1 MVRTDK
7 RTWKA
12 NYFTKFVELCEKY
25 PRFLLVNVDNVGS
38 KQMQEIRISMRGK
51 AEILL
56 GKNTMMRKIIRTNAD
71 KFPDLQKILP
81 HMVGNVGLVFTDNDL
96 NEMRDLVLANRRPAM
111 AKAGSIAPVDVMV
124 PAGSTGQPPDKT
136 SFFQALGI
144 TTKIAKG
151 LIEIAREVHLIH
163 AGDKVGL
170 SEATLLKML
179 KICPFTYGLA
189 ITQAYDSGSVFGPAV
204 LDISKSDIIS
214 AFKSA
219 VNNVAAF
226 SLATGYP
233 TVASV
238 PHSIANSF
246 KNILAVA
253 VACDDISFPAAEQA
267 KAYLKDPSAF
277 ASAAPAAAAAAPAA
291 EEKKVEAKKESSSED
306 GDMGFGL
313 FD

>member
-7 RTWKA
+7 KTWKA
-12 NYFTKFVELCEKY
+12 NYFVKFVELCEKY
-25 PRFLLVNVDNVGS
+25 PRFLVVNVDNVGS
-38 KQMQEIRISMRGK
+38 KQMQEIRIAMRGK

-56 GKNTMMRKIIRTNAD
+56 GKNTMMRKVIRNNAD
-71 KFPDLQKILP
+71 KFPDLQMILP
-81 HMVGNVGLVFTDNDL
+81 HMVGNVGLVFTTHDL
-96 NEMRDLVLANRRPAM
+96 NETRDLVLANRRPAM
-111 AKAGSIAPVDVMV
+111 AKAGAIAPVDVHV

-136 SFFQALGI
+136 AFFQALGI

-151 LIEIAREVHLIH
+151 LIEIARDVHVIKQ
-163 AGDKVGL
+163 GEKVGM
-170 SEATLLKML
+170 SEATLLQML
-179 KICPFTYGLA
+179 KICPFTYGLS
-189 ITQAYDSGSVFGPAV
+189 ITQAYDNGSVFGPEV
-204 LDISKSDIIS
+204 LDIKPSDIIS
-214 AFKSA
+214 AFMTA

-226 SLATGYP
+226 SLAAGYP

-291 EEKKVEAKKESSSED
+291 AAKVEAKEESSEED